1 MRTCRV
7 FSPAALDALA
17 VAAVAMIGEVEVL
30 ALDAADNKPLLAALV
45 LPVAAPLWWRRRS
58 PFASLIAVG
67 VGAATYEGFATA
79 QGGADALFTSVA
91 VVVARY
97 SLAAYATLPTAAVGV
112 SILFAFYTV
121 GAVLDNVREPGIR
134 PYTDLVYI
142 ALLFASTWGVGRII
156 RSWRHQAGILEQR
169 TTELEQAQQWRA
181 QAAVAEERTRIA
193 RELHD
198 VIAHSVSV
206 MVIQA
211 GAAEQML
218 DVDPER
224 ARQPLVTIQDSGR
237 QAVLELRRLLGILRP
252 DEEASLSPQPSLRHL
267 DGLAGQVRDAGL
279 PVAVLIEGALN
290 ELPSGVDLAAYRIVQ
305 EALTNTLKPAGPAT
319 ATVVLRYS
327 ADTLDIDV
335 VDDGQVPLD
344 VTPDGTGNGLIGMRD
359 RVSLYGGEFDAGPRP
374 HGGFRVHARLPL
386 GGRSP

>member
-1 MRTCRV
+1 MSWSSKPEPPSRCSTSIPSAPVNHWSR
-7 FSPAALDALA
+7 SKT
-17 VAAVAMIGEVEVL
+17 
-30 ALDAADNKPLLAALV
+30 AADKRCWSCAAC
-45 LPVAAPLWWRRRS
+45 S
-58 PFASLIAVG
+58 ASCA
-67 VGAATYEGFATA
+67 
-79 QGGADALFTSVA
+79 
-91 VVVARY
+91 
-97 SLAAYATLPTAAVGV
+97 
-112 SILFAFYTV
+112 
-121 GAVLDNVREPGIR
+121 
-134 PYTDLVYI
+134 
-142 ALLFASTWGVGRII
+142 
-156 RSWRHQAGILEQR
+156 
-169 TTELEQAQQWRA
+169 
-181 QAAVAEERTRIA
+181 
-193 RELHD
+193 
-198 VIAHSVSV
+198 
-206 MVIQA
+206 
-211 GAAEQML
+211 
-218 DVDPER
+218 
-224 ARQPLVTIQDSGR
+224 
-237 QAVLELRRLLGILRP
+237 P

-279 PVAVLIEGALN
+279 PVAVLIEGALD